1 MKMFLDT
8 AIPMRELKDKFN
20 FFIFSVILLMII
32 LNAHLDMTCH
42 EICKSLKNLKMLIKN
57 LMKEVRSSNLS
68 SIIKT
73 TKPFKQHYRSLHN
86 NENFIEIRNKLEKL
100 VIKQMHILYWRMFEL
115 TCWVK
120 RRVKKGIKY
129 LTSIRK
135 KPRKCG
141 FTKFISY
148 SSSVNSERCSE
159 STVSPWNIIK
169 NNLNCLKCNLN

>member
-20 FFIFSVILLMII
+20 FFIFSVILLMINYFERSSWHD
-32 LNAHLDMTCH
+32 LPW
-42 EICKSLKNLKMLIKN
+42 KNLKMLIKN
-57 LMKEVRSSNLS
+57 LMKYFECRKYVAQICHLS
-68 SIIKT
+68 QKPQ
-73 TKPFKQHYRSLHN
+73 PFKHYRSLHN
-86 NENFIEIRNKLEKL
+86 KNFIEIRNKLEKL

-120 RRVKKGIKY
+120 RRVKKGIRY

-169 NNLNCLKCNLN
+169 NNLNCLKCNLD